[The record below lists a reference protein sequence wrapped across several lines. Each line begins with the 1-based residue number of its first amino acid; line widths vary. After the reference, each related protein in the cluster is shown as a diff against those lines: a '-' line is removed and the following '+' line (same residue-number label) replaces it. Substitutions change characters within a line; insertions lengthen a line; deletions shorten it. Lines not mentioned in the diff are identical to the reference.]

1 VIDRVLRD
9 RITLMPGGK
18 VLLATMKAN
27 GAYAALVSGGFTAF
41 TARIAAVL
49 GFDEN
54 RANTLLTDGETL
66 SGEVG
71 MPILGKQAKLDALE
85 EIVDQGEPVL
95 CFTAYV
101 HDYDRIK
108 ARFPHA
114 VKFDGEPSLRA
125 WQAGQ
130 IKLLVMHPAS
140 GGHGVDGLQVG
151 GNVAVWFGL
160 PYSLDLYEQ
169 ANARLHRPGQ
179 ANSVVVHHIVAVG
192 TIDERIVQVLQAKG
206 DMQQALIDA
215 VRNR

>member
-1 VIDRVLRD
+1 
-9 RITLMPGGK
+9 
-18 VLLATMKAN
+18 
-27 GAYAALVSGGFTAF
+27 
-41 TARIAAVL
+41 
-49 GFDEN
+49 
-54 RANTLLTDGETL
+54 
-66 SGEVG
+66 
-71 MPILGKQAKLDALE
+71 
-85 EIVDQGEPVL
+85 
-95 CFTAYV
+95 
-101 HDYDRIK
+101 
-108 ARFPHA
+108 
-114 VKFDGEPSLRA
+114 LRA
-125 WQAGQ
+125 WQAGHV
-130 IKLLVMHPAS
+130 KLLVMHPAS